1 MVLPIRIAGTGP
13 VRAPVAEPAVDQ
25 NAVGGGTEL
34 LPFDLISP
42 VRRIRDEHRGAG
54 RSSARPDGRV
64 RAPFPGVRPQQ
75 RPRGT
80 STIGLCALRA
90 FHERRVRLTAS
101 AVGHARRLPPE

>member
-1 MVLPIRIAGTGP
+1 VVLPNRIAGTGP
-13 VRAPVAEPAVDQ
+13 ERAPVAEPAADRTM
-25 NAVGGGTEL
+25 AGSGPEL

-54 RSSARPDGRV
+54 RSSARPDGRE

-90 FHERRVRLTAS
+90 FHERRVRLTAP